1 MQDLQSLSFATCK
14 FSSAKGH
21 TDFSV
26 LKKNRINIL
35 PVSYEKR
42 KLSPC
47 EACRWWG

>member
-1 MQDLQSLSFATCK
+1 MQDLQALSFATCK
-14 FSSAKGH
+14 FYSAKGQI
-21 TDFSV
+21 DSSV

-35 PVSYEKR
+35 PVWYEKR